1 MTHLD
6 QNMSVSMQ
14 NVGAVMAAD
23 LNVLGAAIKILLAG
37 GSALSAA
44 ELRRASGASYYLWA
58 SKGDA
63 ILALVRALEPR
74 EA

>member
-37 GSALSAA
+37 GSALSEA

-63 ILALVRALEPR
+63 ILALVRTLEPR